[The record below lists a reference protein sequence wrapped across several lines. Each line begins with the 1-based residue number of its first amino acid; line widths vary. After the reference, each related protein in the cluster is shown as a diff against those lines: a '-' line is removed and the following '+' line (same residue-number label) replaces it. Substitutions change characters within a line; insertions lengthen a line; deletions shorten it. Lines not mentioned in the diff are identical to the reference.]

1 MPGIILA
8 HADILPEGVPG
19 DITSCNQHTGTSLHS
34 SSCVVFA
41 VTAFGGPRG
50 ASSVCAGYD
59 YIPLVHRSCVATLRT
74 NDVWLNKPQGHE
86 RIQFRGW
93 TITDCLHKQSMPHN
107 HSLPGGPLPGAGGIM
122 DTHISHRSLGGPTW
136 LPSLP
141 RCQGNKQL
149 LINTAGGTGGIHE
162 LGSWCFGS
170 KEGIGWYIASSLHR
184 RNWIEPPLH
193 SHTGTYNSTVNYC
206 TPLSIFPNQYALSIS
221 LYMYIQ
227 NF

>member
-8 HADILPEGVPG
+8 HADILQEGVPG

-74 NDVWLNKPQGHE
+74 NDVWLNKLQGHQ

-107 HSLPGGPLPGAGGIM
+107 HSLPGGPPPWCWWYYGHS
-122 DTHISHRSLGGPTW
+122 HITQVIGWTNMATESAP
-136 LPSLP
+136 LP
-141 RCQGNKQL
+141 RKQA
-149 LINTAGGTGGIHE
+149 IIDKHCWWHWRNSWTG
-162 LGSWCFGS
+162 LVMFW
-170 KEGIGWYIASSLHR
+170 L
-184 RNWIEPPLH
+184 
-193 SHTGTYNSTVNYC
+193 
-206 TPLSIFPNQYALSIS
+206 
-221 LYMYIQ
+221 
-227 NF
+227 